1 MMEQFNIFIDY
12 IARTNLFNFII
23 FSFIIIVLVKKINVP
38 AKLELE
44 QNVVKDTIMDSEKAK
59 LESEERLNSIEE
71 LMAHIEDE
79 IDSILEKSTENANF
93 VGEKILRDSN
103 KTAQVIQENAN
114 KALENSYTILKNEL
128 LRRASLASIEV
139 AKNHIIN
146 ELSWNQGL
154 PDKLIDESIEA
165 LEGIDQ

>member
-1 MMEQFNIFIDY
+1 MEQFNIFIDY

-114 KALENSYTILKNEL
+114 KALENSYTILTKILYISNL
-128 LRRASLASIEV
+128 FMNVKIR
-139 AKNHIIN
+139 
-146 ELSWNQGL
+146 
-154 PDKLIDESIEA
+154 
-165 LEGIDQ
+165 

>member
-23 FSFIIIVLVKKINVP
+23 FSFIIIVLIKKINVP

-154 PDKLIDESIEA
+154 HDKLIDESIEA

>member
-1 MMEQFNIFIDY
+1 MLQHNEAKQHSQNYIEQVCEQVRWKK
-12 IARTNLFNFII
+12 AHP
-23 FSFIIIVLVKKINVP
+23 IV
-38 AKLELE
+38 
-44 QNVVKDTIMDSEKAK
+44 Q
-59 LESEERLNSIEE
+59 EE

-154 PDKLIDESIEA
+154 HDKLIDESIEA

>member
-154 PDKLIDESIEA
+154 HDKLIDESIEA